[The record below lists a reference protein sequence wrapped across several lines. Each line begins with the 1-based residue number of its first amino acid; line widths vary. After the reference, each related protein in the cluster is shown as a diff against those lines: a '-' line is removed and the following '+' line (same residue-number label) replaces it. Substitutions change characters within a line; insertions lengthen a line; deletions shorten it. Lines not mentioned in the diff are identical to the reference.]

1 MTSQRAPE
9 RGPSESEAAGT
20 QQPRRSTGA
29 VWLRET
35 AIILVSAFILSF
47 LVKTF
52 LVQAF
57 FIPSASMEDT
67 LVEGDRVLVSKLTPG
82 PFELHRGDIVVFK
95 DPGGWLPSSP
105 RAERGAVAEK
115 VNQALTWI
123 GLLPQDSGEHL
134 IKRVVGLPGD
144 QVASE
149 GSGAPVTV
157 NGEPIDEPYLAEGV
171 APSDNSFDI
180 TVPPGSVWVMGD
192 NRSDSAD
199 SRFHLGDPGGGS
211 VPIDNVVGMTFVK
224 VWPLDRMGL
233 LRNPSEAY
241 AEVPDPS

>member
-1 MTSQRAPE
+1 MTQ
-9 RGPSESEAAGT
+9 GK
-20 QQPRRSTGA
+20 RRSAGA

-82 PFELHRGDIVVFK
+82 PFDLHRGDIVVFK
-95 DPGGWLPSSP
+95 DPGGWLPSSST
-105 RAERGAVAEK
+105 ADQGAVAEK
-115 VNQALTWI
+115 VSQALTWV

-134 IKRVVGLPGD
+134 IKRVIGLPGD
-144 QVASE
+144 RVASE
-149 GSGAPVTV
+149 GSGEPVTV
-157 NGEPIDEPYLAEGV
+157 NGVAIDEPYVAQGV
-171 APSDNSFDI
+171 SPSDISFDI
-180 TVPPGSVWVMGD
+180 TVPEGYVWVMGD

-199 SRFHLGDPGGGS
+199 SRYHLGDPGGGS
-211 VPIDNVVGMTFVK
+211 IPIDNVVGMTFIK
-224 VWPLDRMGL
+224 VWPFDRLGL
-233 LRNPSEAY
+233 LRNPSETFT
-241 AEVPDPS
+241 EVPDPS